1 MSWDLY
7 AQDFPPVASVEDIPE
22 DFDPQPLGPRDTV
35 ILKIR
40 AVLPDVDFSDPG
52 WGLLRREGWSI
63 EFNLGNDAEC
73 SGVSLYV
80 RGGGADAMEVVDSI
94 LHAIGARGIDL
105 QTSRFF
111 TLEAARKSF
120 GTWQDYRDQVVAEY
134 APAPKRGLLSRL
146 FGK

>member
-1 MSWDLY
+1 MY

-35 ILKIR
+35 ILKFR

-73 SGVSLYV
+73 SGVSLY
-80 RGGGADAMEVVDSI
+80 
-94 LHAIGARGIDL
+94 
-105 QTSRFF
+105 
-111 TLEAARKSF
+111 
-120 GTWQDYRDQVVAEY
+120 
-134 APAPKRGLLSRL
+134 
-146 FGK
+146 